1 MKQVLGYIIKHFYS
15 VEYNFF
21 TIICLVFFFSFL
33 YLSLLRYP
41 ELHKL
46 KQKKLKESKK
56 EKLLSRGLYLV
67 GVQWAR

>member
-1 MKQVLGYIIKHFYS
+1 MFS
-15 VEYNFF
+15 
-21 TIICLVFFFSFL
+21 VFFFFS